1 VSDPSRLLDSSGDE
15 LERALLQ
22 AGSTYVASPE
32 LRNKTLAALGL
43 TGAAATLGAGV
54 VAAGSSSKLGVSSLL
69 AKLGTAKVA
78 LVAVGAGAALAVP
91 IVMSGSD
98 QAPEPVVPAGA
109 AAPSPRPA
117 VGSTPRGLAQHRA
130 PAEPM
135 SRQPTA
141 VSEAAEAAEAAAPGR
156 APVSKPLSSAE
167 ALRVELA
174 QLDTARSKLASG
186 RSEEAL
192 ALLDAYDRSA
202 PRGMLKLEAEVLRI
216 DALSRSGRTALAQS
230 RARAFLER
238 HPKSVLAARVRRI
251 AGQ

>member
-1 VSDPSRLLDSSGDE
+1 MSDPSRLLDSSTDE

-22 AGSTYVASPE
+22 AGSSYAASPE

-43 TGAAATLGAGV
+43 SGAAATLGAGA
-54 VAAGSSSKLGVSSLL
+54 VAAGSGSKLGVSSLL
-69 AKLGTAKVA
+69 AKLTSAKLA

-91 IVMSGSD
+91 VVMSGLD
-98 QAPEPVVPAGA
+98 RAPQSVLHAGA
-109 AAPSPRPA
+109 TAPSPRPA
-117 VGSTPRGLAQHRA
+117 AHGAPRSLPKHITPAVPQARKPAAAPEA
-130 PAEPM
+130 PAG
-135 SRQPTA
+135 
-141 VSEAAEAAEAAAPGR
+141 APGR
-156 APVSKPLSSAE
+156 AAVSSKPISSAE

-174 QLDTARSKLASG
+174 QLDAARGKLVSG

-192 ALLDAYDRSA
+192 ALLDAYERSA

>member
-22 AGSTYVASPE
+22 AGSSYAASPE
-32 LRNKTLAALGL
+32 LRDKTLAALGL
-43 TGAAATLGAGV
+43 TGAAATLGAGA

-69 AKLGTAKVA
+69 AKLSTAKLAV
-78 LVAVGAGAALAVP
+78 VAVGAAAAFAVP
-91 IVMSGSD
+91 IVMGGPE
-98 QAPEPVVPAGA
+98 QAPAPVVRPGAATKPSPGPVVAGA
-109 AAPSPRPA
+109 PRA
-117 VGSTPRGLAQHRA
+117 LSERRA
-130 PAEPM
+130 PAVATAREPAM
-135 SRQPTA
+135 
-141 VSEAAEAAEAAAPGR
+141 AEVPVTPAPGR
-156 APVSKPLSSAE
+156 APVSSKPLSSAE

-174 QLDTARSKLASG
+174 QLDAARSKLASG
-186 RSEEAL
+186 RSQEAL
-192 ALLDAYDRSA
+192 ALLDAYDRST

-230 RARAFLER
+230 RARAFLAR